1 MSDTTTEVP
10 TGVEKKKKGVDAN
23 LYIQTQP
30 IRNTV
35 SEVVFADDVTPETL
49 AYVQGELRRLSRVVK
64 KARTTIAS
72 SEA

>member
-1 MSDTTTEVP
+1 MAGKGDEKKSPVD
-10 TGVEKKKKGVDAN
+10 KKKKGVPAA

-35 SEVVFADDVTPETL
+35 EEVVFADDVTPETL

-64 KARTTIAS
+64 RARANAS
-72 SEA
+72 VEA